1 MGSSPLAMNKTLKT
15 HLNIFSTGPHT
26 RLSIDYNISI
36 FEFYIT
42 WRWWTLK
49 TKSKKKLNFQT
60 IIQSVFYIK
69 NAKKNIYNNNNPISI

>member
-1 MGSSPLAMNKTLKT
+1 MGYSPLAMNKTLKT

-49 TKSKKKLNFQT
+49 TKSKKK
-60 IIQSVFYIK
+60 IK
-69 NAKKNIYNNNNPISI
+69 FSDNYSISFLHKKREKKYL